1 MIRSAVNLSKVFN
14 YRHPYVDLI
23 IMELFRQEPVIE
35 IPGIQVLS
43 RVSRGTELNKWTGI
57 SEKYEKQ

>member
-1 MIRSAVNLSKVFN
+1 
-14 YRHPYVDLI
+14 
-23 IMELFRQEPVIE
+23 MELFRQEPVIE